1 MPTFSFPGPHT
12 GLPHGG
18 YRMPSIASDPILLLT
33 TLYSSRKMEK
43 DGVVES
49 SWETS
54 TGGPARRKY
63 AITNAGEARL
73 GLWAES
79 LGQYQQ
85 TMNTFFGLYAGT
97 APHADE
103 YGND

>member
-1 MPTFSFPGPHT
+1 
-12 GLPHGG
+12 
-18 YRMPSIASDPILLLT
+18 MPSRASDPILLLT
-33 TLYSSRKMEK
+33 TLYPSRKMEK

-73 GLWAES
+73 GGVPGAISANHEHL
-79 LGQYQQ
+79 L
-85 TMNTFFGLYAGT
+85 
-97 APHADE
+97 
-103 YGND
+103 